1 MLNRWL
7 ARQTLSQ
14 VHSPRTSLPSVPR
27 GKVKILFVCTG
38 NICRSPTAAGVMRKF
53 VQEAGLQHL
62 VVVDSAGTHD
72 YCAGEPPHPKA
83 QDAARR
89 RGYDLAS
96 MRARQLVAA
105 DFEAFDL
112 LLAMDRSN
120 LALLH
125 CICPQQHRGKIRLL
139 MHYARESAMSV
150 IPDPYGRKHADFEMA
165 LDCIEDACSGLLSAL
180 SAGNSV
186 SAQH

>member
-1 MLNRWL
+1 VVNRWL
-7 ARQTLSQ
+7 ARQTVSEVRSFRIPPL
-14 VHSPRTSLPSVPR
+14 SVPR
-27 GKVKILFVCTG
+27 GEVKILFVCTG

-62 VVVDSAGTHD
+62 VVIDSAGTHD

-83 QDAARR
+83 QDVARR

-112 LLAMDRSN
+112 VLAMDRSN

-125 CICPQQHRGKIRLL
+125 CICPHQHRAKIHLL

-150 IPDPYGRKHADFEMA
+150 IPDPYGRKHADFEMV

-180 SAGNSV
+180 SQGNSV
-186 SAQH
+186 SMQH